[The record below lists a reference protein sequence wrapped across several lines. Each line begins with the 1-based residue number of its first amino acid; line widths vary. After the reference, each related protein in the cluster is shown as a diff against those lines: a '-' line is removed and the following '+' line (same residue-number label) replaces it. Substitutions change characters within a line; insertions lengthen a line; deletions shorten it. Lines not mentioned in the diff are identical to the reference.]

1 MNNTTLFFL
10 RLPIAASMFGHGLV
24 RVPKLEGFSQW
35 MVKLMEPSAI
45 PSALVKPFSYAVPF
59 LELAIGIFILFNKTN
74 KLALYAGLTLMTLF
88 ILGNSAIENWSAISI
103 QLVHAIYMSGLLLI
117 NNLKQN

>member
-1 MNNTTLFFL
+1 MNNTNLFFL
-10 RLPIAASMFGHGLV
+10 RLPLAASMLGHGLV
-24 RVPKLEGFSQW
+24 RIPKLDAFSQW

-45 PSALVKPFSYAVPF
+45 PIILVKPFSYAVPF
-59 LELAIGIFILFNKTN
+59 LELAIGVLILLNSTN
-74 KLALYAGLTLMTLF
+74 KYALYAGLTLMTFF

-117 NNLKQN
+117 ANLKSN